1 MASLRRTRDDGRVR
15 TVTRHRE
22 RASAERE
29 VLNQILD
36 DGMVGTLSTVT
47 DDGMP
52 WAVPLLYARD
62 GDRILVH
69 GSTGAGALRRVATG
83 APVAF
88 SVTHMDAMVVAH
100 STFESSANYRSAVV
114 YGVFEAL
121 SGDEQYSALDLISE
135 HIIPGRTSEVP
146 PMIAKEQAATLCMQ
160 LRIVEGE
167 WVTKV
172 RNAWSDEPETDEHAW
187 CGIVPMTTTYG
198 APQPAP
204 WSEGQE
210 VPESVR
216 RLSSQTH

>member
-1 MASLRRTRDDGRVR
+1 MR

-121 SGDEQYSALDLISE
+121 SGDEQYSALRAP
-135 HIIPGRTSEVP
+135 HPRP
-146 PMIAKEQAATLCMQ
+146 H
-160 LRIVEGE
+160 LR
-167 WVTKV
+167 
-172 RNAWSDEPETDEHAW
+172 
-187 CGIVPMTTTYG
+187 G
-198 APQPAP
+198 APDDRQGAGRHLVHATAHRRRRVGDQGP
-204 WSEGQE
+204 QRL
-210 VPESVR
+210 VR
-216 RLSSQTH
+216 